1 MIEAEIR
8 FVRPVEWISELAE
21 NNSSTV
27 RIRDVRNG
35 RGGVMDLVDIFLPD
49 GHGSLPT
56 KGLPVGLQNGSD
68 RVKIIDQNR
77 ITAIIDAHNC
87 PVCSAIVRFDIFL
100 IDARSHPSGD
110 VSMVFLSPDE
120 QTLSEFLGCLK
131 GDGMSYIIV
140 RKSDIDIKPQIT
152 ARQEFILKTAL
163 ELGYFDYPKR
173 IDLKGLSE
181 RLGISYTTISEILR
195 RAERKIIGEFFS
207 RDL

>member
-1 MIEAEIR
+1 
-8 FVRPVEWISELAE
+8 
-21 NNSSTV
+21 
-27 RIRDVRNG
+27 
-35 RGGVMDLVDIFLPD
+35 
-49 GHGSLPT
+49 
-56 KGLPVGLQNGSD
+56 
-68 RVKIIDQNR
+68 
-77 ITAIIDAHNC
+77 
-87 PVCSAIVRFDIFL
+87 
-100 IDARSHPSGD
+100 
-110 VSMVFLSPDE
+110 
-120 QTLSEFLGCLK
+120 
-131 GDGMSYIIV
+131 MSYIIV